1 LVYGISA
8 DAAAAGTEHD
18 DIDDIAVR
26 TLDADADIDE
36 TALCIDSVLS
46 LVSRPLLVCLLT
58 ESWFF

>member
-1 LVYGISA
+1 MCLVYGISA
-8 DAAAAGTEHD
+8 DAAAAGTEH
-18 DIDDIAVR
+18 DDIAVR